1 MEKEKQKSLRVYCH
15 PQRGHRYGVQCQP
28 KLWVD
33 SEYAFYDRAVLQAGK
48 KEVFVSV
55 LLPHDSSVEPYDICR
70 KKNEGGCL
78 EPWARK
84 HDLEGVKLEEE
95 KTKGIVTELKTDGS
109 VEVRFWKAVSIKDM
123 IVCLDTDG
131 SWKVKRGEQN
141 TRGEG

>member
-1 MEKEKQKSLRVYCH
+1 MVYCH
-15 PQRGHRYGVQCQP
+15 PQRGHRYGVQCQH

-33 SEYAFYDRAVLQAGK
+33 REYAFYDRAVLQAGK

-84 HDLEGVKLEEE
+84 HDREGVKLEAE
-95 KTKGIVTELKTDGS
+95 KTKGIVTE
-109 VEVRFWKAVSIKDM
+109 IKDRRKRRGK
-123 IVCLDTDG
+123 VLEGGFHKRYDG
-131 SWKVKRGEQN
+131 LFGHGR
-141 TRGEG
+141 